1 MSTDFIL
8 DHGSDG
14 SVKGW
19 HQDVLKTLFDG
30 LFADIT
36 LLEAVRDK
44 QHAIIDFRYLTMVRK
59 ASSSS
64 DGEATDGSTFLFK
77 NNLTFSEKQLF
88 SSLVKLING
97 EKATNHIYQLSPENS
112 NRWYQLQIKMVED
125 IVVVFKED
133 ITTIRDDREKIRQLN
148 HSLELKGREL
158 ELLNSE
164 LRTFANVAAHD
175 YSETL
180 RNLYTNL
187 EFIIGSDGSKLS
199 NAGKANVR
207 RAQAAIQK
215 LKLLTD
221 DIIAYSKISAS
232 YGELALVDLVD
243 LVSSVLENL
252 KPRITQSDVN
262 VKTDV
267 LPIIQGYPSLLR
279 VLFNHLLDNAIK
291 FRKEHSEHLV
301 HIKAGQIEGA
311 AINHPLVNRDSIY
324 FVVTVSD
331 NGIGF
336 QPEDEEKIFEMF
348 YRVHEK
354 KYRGSGIGLPI
365 CKKIMDIHGGFIT
378 AKCNP
383 ECTDFSCYFPIKWDL

>member
-8 DHGSDG
+8 DHGSDQTH
-14 SVKGW
+14 KGW
-19 HQDVLKTLFDG
+19 HQNVLKALFDVLP
-30 LFADIT
+30 ADIT

-44 QHAIIDFRYLTMVRK
+44 QHVIIDFRYLTMVRK
-59 ASSSS
+59 AASSSGS
-64 DGEATDGSTFLFK
+64 NSTDDNYLFK
-77 NNLTFSEKQLF
+77 NELTDNEKELF
-88 SSLVKLING
+88 ASLVKLING
-97 EKATNHIYQLSPENS
+97 EKTINHIYQLKPENS
-112 NRWYQLQIKMVED
+112 ERWFQLQVKMVED
-125 IVVVFKED
+125 ILIIFKED
-133 ITTIRDDREKIRQLN
+133 ITTIREDREKIRLLN

-164 LRTFANVAAHD
+164 LKTFANVAASD

-243 LVSSVLENL
+243 IVSSVIESL
-252 KPRITQSDVN
+252 KSRISQSNVSVN
-262 VKTDV
+262 TDL

-279 VLFNHLLDNAIK
+279 VLFNHLIDNAIK
-291 FRKEHSEHLV
+291 FRKEHGEHLV
-301 HIKAGQIEGA
+301 HIKAAQIDGSE
-311 AINHPLVNRDSIY
+311 INHPNAIPGSSY
-324 FVVTVSD
+324 FVVTISD

-383 ECTDFSCYFPIKWDL
+383 GCTEFNCYFPIKWDL

>member
-19 HQDVLKTLFDG
+19 HQDVIKSLFDV
-30 LFADIT
+30 LSADIT

-44 QHAIIDFRYLTMVRK
+44 HHVIIDFRYLTIVRK
-59 ASSSS
+59 ALSTS
-64 DGEATDGSTFLFK
+64 DGNATDNYLFK
-77 NNLTFSEKQLF
+77 NELTANEKELF
-88 SSLVKLING
+88 ASLVKLING
-97 EKATNHIYQLSPENS
+97 EKAINHVYQVKPENS
-112 NRWYQLQIKMVED
+112 DRWFQLQVKMVED
-125 IVVVFKED
+125 IVIVFKED
-133 ITTIRDDREKIRQLN
+133 ITTIREDRDKIRHLN

-243 LVSSVLENL
+243 IVSSVVENL
-252 KPRITQSDVN
+252 KPRITQSDVA
-262 VKTDV
+262 VKTEV

-279 VLFNHLLDNAIK
+279 VLFNHLIDNAIK
-291 FRKEHSEHLV
+291 FRKDHSEHVV
-301 HIKAGQIEGA
+301 HIKAEQIEGS
-311 AINHPLVNRDSIY
+311 AINNPNVNRDSIY
-324 FVVTVSD
+324 FVVKVSD

-336 QPEDEEKIFEMF
+336 LPEDEEKIFEMF

-383 ECTDFSCYFPIKWDL
+383 ECTEFSCYFPIKWDL

>member
-19 HQDVLKTLFDG
+19 HQSVLKTLFDG

-44 QHAIIDFRYLTMVRK
+44 QHAIIDFRYLTMVRT
-59 ASSSS
+59 ASSSL
-64 DGEATDGSTFLFK
+64 DGEATDGSTYMFK
-77 NNLTFSEKQLF
+77 NKLTSSEKQLF
-88 SSLVKLING
+88 ASLSQLIDG
-97 EKATNHIYQLSPENS
+97 EKTINHSYQLSPENS

-125 IVVVFKED
+125 IVVIFKED
-133 ITTIRDDREKIRQLN
+133 ITTIREDREKIRHLN

-164 LRTFANVAAHD
+164 LKTFANVAAHD

-180 RNLYTNL
+180 KNLYTNL

-221 DIIAYSKISAS
+221 DIIAYSKISVS

-243 LVSSVLENL
+243 IVSHVIENL
-252 KPRITQSDVN
+252 KPRITQSEVS

-279 VLFNHLLDNAIK
+279 VLFNHLIDNAIK
-291 FRKEHSEHLV
+291 FRKDHSEHIV
-301 HIKAGQIEGA
+301 HIKAEQIEGS
-311 AINHPLVNRDSIY
+311 AINHPTVNRDSIY

-383 ECTDFSCYFPIKWDL
+383 DCTEFNCYFPIKWDL

>member
-8 DHGSDG
+8 DHGSDDTG
-14 SVKGW
+14 KGW
-19 HQDVLKTLFDG
+19 HQNVLKALFDVLP
-30 LFADIT
+30 AEIT
-36 LLEAVRDK
+36 LLEAVRDEH
-44 QHAIIDFRYLTMVRK
+44 HAIIDFRYLTIVRK
-59 ASSSS
+59 ASSTS
-64 DGEATDGSTFLFK
+64 DGKATDNYLFK
-77 NNLTFSEKQLF
+77 NELTANEKELF
-88 SSLVKLING
+88 ASLVKLIDG
-97 EKATNHIYQLSPENS
+97 EKTINHVYQVKPENS
-112 NRWYQLQIKMVED
+112 DRWFQLQIKMVED
-125 IVVVFKED
+125 ILVIFKED
-133 ITTIRDDREKIRQLN
+133 ITTIREDREKIRHLN

-164 LRTFANVAAHD
+164 LKTFANVAAHD

-243 LVSSVLENL
+243 IVSHVIEDL
-252 KPRITQSDVN
+252 KPRITQSDVTI
-262 VKTDV
+262 KTDV

-279 VLFNHLLDNAIK
+279 VLFNHLIDNAIK
-291 FRKEHSEHLV
+291 FRKDHSEHVV
-301 HIKAGQIEGA
+301 HIKAEQIEGG
-311 AINHPLVNRDSIY
+311 AINHPSVSRDSIY

-383 ECTDFSCYFPIKWDL
+383 ECTVFSCYFPIKWDL